1 MDIQRR
7 PKKGKGPG
15 GLVQFIARYE
25 GPDGRE
31 RSKTFSNKKYAAP
44 KDAARDFLLA
54 QEHSIRTGRWVNP
67 DHGKTRMRE
76 LAATWTDQ
84 AETDGTRGARRQLEA
99 NLGDLADVPI
109 GSVTTPMIRQWLAHH
124 RGGRPWAPGCTGQAE
139 NTISARF
146 SQLKA
151 MLNQAKAD
159 GMIPANPAGPVSVPR
174 PGTAVTWADV
184 PTVEELDAMIAV
196 ARDRGPRKT
205 VPGGRTMFV
214 RRDPAL
220 EMALRLTAATGMRA
234 GEVAGLTWA
243 AVDFTAGTIS
253 VLAQAAKT
261 GPGLRELKTKR
272 AGRRVIAVDEQTL
285 QLLEAH
291 RAQMPA
297 HERVFLNH
305 GGRPWVAAA
314 YAHKFAHVRDYLGL
328 RKELTPKS
336 LRHFHATELLRAGV
350 PIKTVQHRLGHASAT
365 KTLDVYSHFMPADD
379 AVAAQVVAGVLAG
392 PGYSR
397 DIRGGLR
404 VV

>member
-31 RSKTFSNKKYAAP
+31 RSKTFSTKKYAAP
-44 KDAARDFLLA
+44 KDAARDFLLT
-54 QEHSIRTGRWVNP
+54 QEHAIRTGTWVNP

-84 AETDGTRGARRQLEA
+84 AETTGTRSARRQLEK
-99 NLGDLADVPI
+99 NLGELADIPI
-109 GSVTTPMIRQWLAHH
+109 GAVNARMVRQWLAHH
-124 RGGRPWAPGCTGQAE
+124 RGGRPWVPGCTGQAD

-151 MLNQAKAD
+151 MLNQAVAD
-159 GMIPANPAGPVSVPR
+159 GLIPSNPAGPVSAAR
-174 PGTAVTWADV
+174 PATTVSWEDV
-184 PTVEELDAMIAV
+184 PTVADLDALIAV
-196 ARDRGPRKT
+196 ARDRGPRKLGADGKFT
-205 VPGGRTMFV
+205 FV

-220 EMALRLTAATGMRA
+220 EMAVRLTAATGMRA

-243 AVDFTAGTIS
+243 AVDFTAGTVS
-253 VLAQAAKT
+253 VLAQAMET
-261 GPGLRELKTKR
+261 GLGLRELKTKR
-272 AGRRVIAVDEQTL
+272 AGRRVLSVDATTL
-285 QLLEAH
+285 ECLRAH
-291 RAQMPA
+291 REASPS

-305 GGRPWVAAA
+305 GGRPWVGSA
-314 YAHKFAHVRDYLGL
+314 YARKFAHARDYLGL
-328 RKELTPKS
+328 REALTPKS

-350 PIKTVQHRLGHASAT
+350 PIKTVQYRLGHTSAT
-365 KTLDVYSHFMPADD
+365 KTLDVYSHFIPADD
-379 AVAAQVVAGVLAG
+379 AVAAGVMESVLAG

-397 DIRGGLR
+397 DIRPGLR
-404 VV
+404 AV